1 MDIREYKKALR
12 KEIKTFRRNIPIET
26 KKEYDEKITET
37 FLSSLAYK
45 NANAVLCYVSTEIE
59 VDTYAILKKA
69 FADKKTVAVP
79 RCIPNTHFM
88 DFIIIK
94 SFDDLEK
101 GSYGVLEPKLNI
113 TEKITNDKKSIC
125 VIPALLYDDFG
136 YRLGY
141 GGGYYDRFLA
151 DFKGKAVGIIY
162 SENLKESL
170 SHGKYDIPVSEIFTE
185 KESFFTKK

>member
-1 MDIREYKKALR
+1 MGDKTIEEEFARGTFNTIKKTYK
-12 KEIKTFRRNIPIET
+12 ET
-26 KKEYDEKITET
+26 KKEYDRKITEK
-37 FLSSLAYK
+37 FLSSTAYK
-45 NANAVLCYVSTEIE
+45 NANAILCYVSTEIE
-59 VDTYAILKKA
+59 VDTFAILKKA
-69 FADKKTVAVP
+69 FSDKKIVAVP

-101 GSYGVLEPKLNI
+101 GAYGVLEPKLTI
-113 TEKITNDKKSIC
+113 TEKIIGDEKSIC
-125 VIPALLYDDFG
+125 VIPALLYDYFG

-151 DFKGKAVGIIY
+151 DFKGNAIGIIY
-162 SENLKESL
+162 FENLKDSL

-185 KESFFTKK
+185 KDSFITKK